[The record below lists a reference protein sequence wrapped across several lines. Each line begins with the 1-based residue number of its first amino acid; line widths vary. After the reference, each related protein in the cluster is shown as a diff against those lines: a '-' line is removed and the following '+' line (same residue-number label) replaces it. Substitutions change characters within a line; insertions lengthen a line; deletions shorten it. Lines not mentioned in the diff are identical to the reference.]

1 MKKALLFFTVIL
13 SSLIGL
19 GQTVSIGDI
28 LCTDGSTVKPEQ
40 FASSGK
46 TAEGIVFF
54 VDHNSREG
62 WAVSLEFQ
70 ATNTNWVTS
79 EYYDEMYD
87 IPLLENFEYSREAM
101 YDLDGYNNTDIIRS
115 THGADWYPAAWC
127 VDFDHGWY
135 LPAAGQMRWMVAYLN
150 EINASLAVVHGTMF
164 VYDHPRWYWTS
175 TERTEA
181 HAVVI
186 SQTGGVGNYP
196 KWNYIGEYEIGVRA
210 IKTFTIQPQSHHIGE
225 VVTTANGQ
233 KGVVYYVSPED
244 GAYWLVAMND
254 LPNTYIWGPNAD
266 IADLYNYN
274 ANDQFVTL
282 HGVHCGYDATS
293 CMREAMGT
301 TAQYASSNVDFDNG
315 WHIPSMGQLSKLY
328 AALPFIETSFTD
340 NDGTTL
346 SGDYYWASTECSS
359 SNAWAINFGAN
370 LYNEGLLKDFS
381 KTSQLRVRAIWSEPC
396 SIEPPIPEP
405 SLPDNILES
414 GCNTPLEGFEWG
426 IREDWSSDD
435 NIYCR
440 INPLVGDLDDDGIP
454 EIVCFDMMDN
464 NPSQTAAK
472 TINVYDGRDKY
483 LKAQINVEGLV
494 WAHGNG
500 PYGLVKLSNRDG
512 LIVTACK
519 DSKLYAYNIS
529 LANASIPVWVSN
541 ESYNTGY
548 NDFSVSIGFADFNGD
563 GHPEVYVRDKIF
575 NAETGALL
583 ATAQGGSN
591 QADSYSHNSHTNHNK
606 LSCPLAFD
614 ICGDARQELI
624 LGNEIYDVVITN
636 PNGTTGNHVTL
647 TKSITPPNGIIN
659 DGHVQVAD
667 FNLDGHPDI
676 LVSNRDTE
684 GSTGTVSFYVWDVFN
699 NRTSLPIQLETHFTG
714 KSVPLIAD
722 FDNDGFVELLI
733 DCCHENDKGLRAYRF
748 NPVTNGFSFL
758 WSLPIDEDSYSNT
771 ATLFDF
777 NGDNK
782 NELVFN
788 DNSNLWVYDAST
800 TPPTLLSQIDC
811 GEITIMQVPIVADVD
826 SDGSAEIVV
835 TGKANGYMQANT
847 MLKVFKS
854 STEPWRN
861 TRKVWSQYMYH
872 VTNVNEDLTIPTY
885 CFNTATVFTAP
896 DGTIR
901 RPYNNF
907 LQQAGYITPEGE
919 PYNPDGT
926 IEINIDG
933 VTCSTF
939 TFNGITYNEEG
950 LYEQTIES
958 EEGCDTLYKI
968 MVTITDAY
976 QMEFSETVCGEAYT
990 WNGTTYTET
999 GDYQQIFTSTDDC
1012 DSIVTLHLNVF
1023 DAYDIA
1029 LDTTVCGS
1037 FVWAGQEYTQSG
1049 HYEQAFVTDNGCD
1062 SVFRMDLTVWPY
1074 PEAIPAITGPQE
1086 IYVTTDLILGEYDY
1100 YIDSV
1105 ANAMHYEW
1113 TLVGA
1118 DWVID
1123 ATGTLCSLLVT
1134 TPGTATLKVKAWN
1147 GCGYTEQ
1154 EIIIHAGFHDVDD
1167 NQAIPV
1173 QIYPNPAHDKV
1184 FIEAEDIMRV
1194 RLFDLLGQ
1202 CLIEKVTEPCER
1214 LELSLQYYA
1223 ASLYLI
1229 EIQTTKGAIRT
1240 KLKTN
1245 PQ

>member
-1 MKKALLFFTVIL
+1 MKKVSLLFIL
-13 SSLIGL
+13 MLASLIGF
-19 GQTVSIGDI
+19 GQTVNIGDI
-28 LCTDGSTVKPEQ
+28 LCTDGSTVRPEQ
-40 FASSGK
+40 YASSGK
-46 TAEGIVFF
+46 TAEGIVFY
-54 VDHNSREG
+54 VDGTRGQG

-70 ATNTNWVTS
+70 AVNTHWVVS
-79 EYYDEMYD
+79 EHYGDMYD
-87 IPLLENFEYSREAM
+87 IPGLDNFEHSREAM
-101 YDLDGYNNTDIIRS
+101 YDLDGYNNTAIIRNA
-115 THGADWYPAAWC
+115 HGADWYPAAWS

-135 LPAAGQMRWMVAYLN
+135 LPAAGQMRWLIAYLN
-150 EINASLAVVHGTMF
+150 EINASLAVVQGTMF

-225 VVTTANGQ
+225 VVTTASGQ
-233 KGVVYYVSPED
+233 EGVVYYVSPED
-244 GAYWLVAMND
+244 GTYWLVAMND
-254 LPNTYIWGPNAD
+254 LPNTYIWGPNTD

-293 CMREAMGT
+293 SMREVMGT
-301 TAQYASSNVDFDNG
+301 STQYASSHVDFDNG
-315 WHIPSMGQLSKLY
+315 WHIPSVGQLSKLY
-328 AALPFIETSFTD
+328 AALPFIEAFLAD
-340 NDGTTL
+340 NGGTTL

-359 SNAWAINFGAN
+359 NNAWAINFGAN
-370 LYNEGLLKDFS
+370 LYNEGLLKDFN
-381 KTSQLRVRAIWSEPC
+381 KTSQLRVRAVWSEPC
-396 SIEPPIPEP
+396 SIEPPIPVP
-405 SLPDNILES
+405 SLPDNILE
-414 GCNTPLEGFEWG
+414 GDCNAPLEGFEWG
-426 IREDWSSDD
+426 IREDWSSGD

-454 EIVCFDMMDN
+454 EIVCFDMMGN
-464 NPSQTAAK
+464 NPNQTAAK

-500 PYGLVKLSNRDG
+500 PYGLVKLPHREG

-529 LANASIPVWVSN
+529 LANSGIPVWVSN

-563 GHPEVYVRDKIF
+563 GHPEVYVRNKIF
-575 NAETGALL
+575 NAETGVLL

-614 ICGDARQELI
+614 ICGDTRQELI

-647 TKSITPPNGIIN
+647 TKSIAPPNGIIN

-676 LVSNRDTE
+676 LISNRDSE
-684 GSTGTVSFYVWDVFN
+684 GATGTVSVYVWDVFN

-748 NPVTNGFSFL
+748 NPATNGFSFL

-777 NGDNK
+777 NADGK
-782 NELVFN
+782 NELIYT
-788 DNSNLWVYDAST
+788 DNSYMRIYDLNT
-800 TPPTLLSQIDC
+800 TPPTELSMINC
-811 GEITIMQVPIVADVD
+811 GEISIMQVPIVADVD
-826 SDGSAEIVV
+826 NDGSAEIVV
-835 TGKANGYMQANT
+835 TGKADGYMQANT

-861 TRKVWSQYMYH
+861 ARKVWNQYMYH

-896 DGTIR
+896 DSTIR

-907 LQQAGYITPEGE
+907 LQQAGYITPDGE
-919 PYNPDGT
+919 PYNPGGA
-926 IEINIDG
+926 IEIDVDG

-999 GDYQQIFTSTDDC
+999 GDYQQEFTSTDGC

-1037 FVWAGQEYTQSG
+1037 FVWTGHEYTQSG
-1049 HYEQAFVTDNGCD
+1049 HYEQAFVTANGCD

-1086 IYVTTDLILGEYDY
+1086 IYVATDLVVGQYFYL
-1100 YIDSV
+1100 IDSV
-1105 ANAMHYEW
+1105 PSATHYEW

-1118 DWVID
+1118 DWVMD
-1123 ATGTLCSLLVT
+1123 TTGTLCSLLVT

-1147 GCGYTEQ
+1147 NCDYSEQ

-1173 QIYPNPAHDKV
+1173 NVYPNPANDKV
-1184 FIEAEDIMRV
+1184 FIEAEDIVRV
-1194 RLFDLLGQ
+1194 RLFNLFGQ

-1229 EIQTTKGAIRT
+1229 EIQTTKGTIRT